1 MLRDTKN
8 RTDHTLLLSKQALAI
23 VKHYAKGKKP
33 ADKLFSVVDARKTLE
48 AINTKAATTVKP
60 HGQRATFASVAE
72 ELVSAYTR
80 PAACR
85 SSRSAAQSATTLIGY
100 GRRSTR
106 L

>member
-8 RTDHTLLLSKQALAI
+8 RTDHTLLLSKQAPAI

-60 HGQRATFASVAE
+60 MACMRPSRAS
-72 ELVSAYTR
+72 
-80 PAACR
+80 PMNW
-85 SSRSAAQSATTLIGY
+85 
-100 GRRSTR
+100 
-106 L
+106 